1 MLPSQYYDAVD
12 VSVDLVRRVGR
23 MVDTLNAM
31 SRRRSIA
38 NSSIVEGIHLRALNI
53 QDERQ
58 EEERDD
64 SDGESV
70 PSQGEQQSAH
80 EPIA

>member
-1 MLPSQYYDAVD
+1 MRRLDRDMGARLPNVNDPASVEHENRFGYLESSVLPSQYYDAVD

-38 NSSIVEGIHLRALNI
+38 NASIV
-53 QDERQ
+53 
-58 EEERDD
+58 
-64 SDGESV
+64 
-70 PSQGEQQSAH
+70 QGV
-80 EPIA
+80 